1 MKSMK
6 TIGTLL
12 LLAVIS
18 FGLQSC
24 EKEYVSEL
32 PTLTF
37 QDITVDVDGGIE
49 EQVFT
54 NHDLSNYSVSSNA
67 SWCRGQIDV
76 RQSRLLVNI
85 DENETY
91 DTRTATLTIKDF
103 KDGVSTRT
111 ITVTQDSKK
120 GIDIDETVYNV
131 PMEGGNVSVVIKR
144 NVDYQVVIPDG
155 AKSWISLVQNAT
167 TRGLEPKTLSFTV
180 AKNNSGAAREAIINV
195 VNEKEDLS
203 VSFLI
208 HQSFEAVFDYSP
220 KALEFDEL
228 GGKQTVE
235 VTANFPLI
243 NYSTDF
249 WLSVQQEN
257 IDDTHFKYHLTASK
271 FDLKKEKRTAEFL
284 LQNTSVG
291 KSVTIKVT
299 QYRTLYIKNSEMT
312 VEAGSKI
319 ALVGDEILVNTN
331 DREVTFVSSNPDI
344 ATVNDDGVIT
354 GVGPGI
360 CNITVSSVDGLYT
373 DYMYVNVEEPY
384 NWQND
389 VTAAWEYEY
398 DATTGKVKAVNC
410 TFTNN
415 TKSVIYLNT
424 YKLYNNN
431 VKIAEGAPNKTLSSQ
446 QEYSLTSSKAI
457 ADPDKPYYIEW
468 EFTYGTS
475 DYKMTFDQ
483 DKKKTITEVTPVAAS
498 RKATSRK
505 RR

>member
-6 TIGTLL
+6 TISTLL
-12 LLAVIS
+12 MLAFIS

-37 QDITVDVDGGIE
+37 QDITIDVNGGIE

-76 RQSRLLVNI
+76 RQCRLLVNI

-120 GIDIDETVYNV
+120 GIDVDETIYNV

-167 TRGLEPKTLSFTV
+167 TRGLEPKTLTFTV

-220 KALEFDEL
+220 KSLEFDEL

-257 IDDTHFKYHLTASK
+257 IDDTHFKYHLTAAK
-271 FDLKKEKRTAEFL
+271 FDLKKDKRTAEFL

-312 VEAGSKI
+312 VEVGSKI

-354 GVGPGI
+354 GVSAGI
-360 CNITVSSVDGLYT
+360 CNITASSVDGLYK

-415 TKSVIYLNT
+415 TKSTIYLNT

-498 RKATSRK
+498 RKKARN